1 MNVLIVESPSKAK
14 SINKYLGSSFKVL
27 ASIGHIRD
35 LSPKNDAIDT
45 KNNFHMK
52 WETSERGRKV
62 IKDITEAVK
71 NSENLYLATDPDREG
86 EAIAWHVENMLRE
99 DPKLEKVNIQR
110 ITFNEITKD
119 AVIEALKEPRKI
131 DENLVNAYLARRAL
145 DFLVGFNLSPVLWRK
160 LPGSKSAGRVQSVAL
175 RIITEREL
183 EIEKFQSQEYWSI
196 KGLFHK
202 NENKQFEAR
211 LIKYAGEKLD
221 KLSIKD
227 EVLASEILGAVQ
239 KNSFIIKRVFFSFTL

>member
-1 MNVLIVESPSKAK
+1 MNVIIVESPSKAK
-14 SINKYLGSSFKVL
+14 SINKYLGNSFKVL
-27 ASIGHIRD
+27 ASIGHVRD

-45 KNNFHMK
+45 NNNFYMK
-52 WETSERGRKV
+52 WEISDRGRKV
-62 IKDITEAVK
+62 MRDIAEAAK

-99 DPKLEKVNIQR
+99 NSKLEKVNIQR

-196 KGLFHK
+196 KGLFNK
-202 NENKQFEAR
+202 N
-211 LIKYAGEKLD
+211 
-221 KLSIKD
+221 
-227 EVLASEILGAVQ
+227 
-239 KNSFIIKRVFFSFTL
+239 